1 MWNLK
6 GIEINDLYK
15 VDHFIEK
22 TDFCEIYTGSDIKSS
37 KVINLSIYKD
47 SEIADDDLDEDGNLK
62 EIQFLEIG
70 IDAFPKLVT
79 FGDFNNNSDKFR
91 YIATEHIA
99 GESVAERIKR
109 NGPLDEYDTL
119 KIALKLCEVGEK
131 LHNRSKPVL
140 INGLSLDNIMIDM
153 SEDDE
158 KIRFRNLINMRL
170 LNDNFKY
177 TYLDGLNINHIA
189 PELLNN
195 TFSPK
200 SDQYNI
206 GALTYEMHT
215 GMLPYFNDDSLDIK
229 DSVNERELKEFRNVD
244 FKLSDEIGLDLRSVL
259 EKTLSSDPNDR
270 YDSLSE
276 LSSYLNK
283 ERIVIGDEE
292 NIIKK
297 NEPVIK
303 RGNGFA
309 DVAGMEDLKN
319 ELETKIIDII
329 KRPEHWKKYGT
340 TIPNGALLYGPPGCG
355 KTFIAK
361 KFCEEAGLNFKLI
374 KPSDVSSSYVRGG
387 VEKIRKLFDEA
398 EINAPSII
406 CFDEA
411 DAIMPKR
418 KGTPQSQ
425 HADAEVNEYLTQ
437 IDKCSERGIF
447 VIVLSNIP
455 HVIDVAIVRSGRCD
469 IHVYVPEPDKIAR
482 KSLFELFLKN
492 RYTESNLDID
502 KLSSLTEN
510 YTASDIE
517 LIVNNASHTSGL
529 MEVKISTE
537 ILIETI
543 GKQRSSLTP
552 KQLKEYQDFRKEF
565 EGDKKDN
572 NSSRN
577 MIGFNRN

>member
-6 GIEINDLYK
+6 GIEINNLYK

-22 TDFCEIYTGSDIKSS
+22 TDFCEIYTGTDITSS
-37 KVINLSIYKD
+37 KIINLSIYKD

-79 FGDFNNNSDKFR
+79 FGDFNNNSDKYR

-99 GESVAERIKR
+99 GESVSDRIKR

-140 INGLSLDNIMIDM
+140 INGLSLENIMIDM

-170 LNDNFKY
+170 LTDNFKY

-189 PELLNN
+189 PEVLNN

-206 GALTYEMHT
+206 GALTYQMHT
-215 GMLPYFNDDSLDIK
+215 GMLPFFNDDSLDIK
-229 DSVNERELKEFRNVD
+229 DSDNEKELKEFRNDD
-244 FKLSDEIGLDLRSVL
+244 FKLSDEINIDLKTVL
-259 EKTLSSDPNDR
+259 EKTLSSDPNNR

-283 ERIVIGDEE
+283 ERIVIGGEE
-292 NIIKK
+292 NTIKK

-319 ELETKIIDII
+319 ELKSKIIDKIR
-329 KRPEHWKKYGT
+329 RPEHWKKYGNP
-340 TIPNGALLYGPPGCG
+340 IPNGALLYGPPGCG

-411 DAIMPKR
+411 DAIMPDR
-418 KGTPQSQ
+418 ELTQSQ
-425 HADAEVNEYLTQ
+425 HTKAEVNEYLTQ
-437 IDKCSERGIF
+437 MDKSSERGIF

-455 HVIDVAIVRSGRCD
+455 HIIDEAIVRSGRCD
-469 IHVYVPEPDKIAR
+469 IHVYIPEPDKIAR

-492 RYTESNLDID
+492 RYTDSNIDID

-517 LIVNNASHTSGL
+517 LVVNNTFL
-529 MEVKISTE
+529 N
-537 ILIETI
+537 LI
-543 GKQRSSLTP
+543 RS
-552 KQLKEYQDFRKEF
+552 
-565 EGDKKDN
+565 
-572 NSSRN
+572 
-577 MIGFNRN
+577 